1 MGVSSD
7 GILYF
12 GFAVGDDET
21 APEWMRGYSDFDD
34 FICAKARLPEG
45 ATYQERKPV
54 IDGCPAELQLYC
66 SYDYPMHI
74 LGVRD
79 AEHRVSRGYLKQISA
94 AELAVDEAKVTAMK
108 TWCETNGIE
117 WQEPAW
123 LLCSM
128 YG

>member
-7 GILYF
+7 GVLYF
-12 GFAVGDDET
+12 GFAVGEDEC

-34 FICAKARLPEG
+34 FICAKAGLPED
-45 ATYQERKPV
+45 ARYEQRKPV

-79 AEHRVSRGYLKQISA
+79 AEHRVSRGYLKEIGA
-94 AELAVDEAKVTAMK
+94 PDLAVDESKIAAMK
-108 TWCETNGIE
+108 AWCESNGIE
-117 WQEPAW
+117 WQEPKW